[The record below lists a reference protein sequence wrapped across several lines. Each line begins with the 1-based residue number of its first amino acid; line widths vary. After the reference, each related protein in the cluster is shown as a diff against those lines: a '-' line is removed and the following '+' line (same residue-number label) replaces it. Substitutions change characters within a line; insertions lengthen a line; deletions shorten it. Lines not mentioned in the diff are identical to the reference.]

1 MRMACHLISTAHC
14 LCVGYGGQQ
23 MLIIVVSSDQG
34 SSVAN
39 SGYGACS
46 IDLPPVCGFN
56 HVLYYGGGDPLPW

>member
-1 MRMACHLISTAHC
+1 
-14 LCVGYGGQQ
+14 